1 MRQQNSLDNIN
12 NSTNNKNLLGFW
24 QLLSISMGQVVGA
37 GVVVLTGIGIGITG
51 YGVPWAFV
59 LALGIVFLP
68 SLCIAA
74 LGAAI
79 PSTGGTYTYVR
90 DLLGNKT
97 GFFYLALLVAGQ
109 LVLATYALG
118 FADYASELA
127 PGINTGLIAAIA
139 MICCYVANLLGVQVA
154 ARFQL
159 VMVAL
164 LVFSLVSFVI
174 VGITYVDD
182 FSVYNNVETVMPAGV
197 GTFIS
202 AAFLLRYGM
211 VGSEFISELGGESIN
226 PGRNIPLVMM
236 TCLAFVTVLYVG
248 VAIVATGVLSLEAV
262 KGQSLA
268 FVAKEI
274 FPHWFYLFFVVG
286 GVMLALISSLNAIF
300 SWCTKGL
307 YIAAHDG
314 WISER
319 LAVTNRFGTPYLL
332 LSVFFVVGM
341 IPIVTGTSLEYITIL
356 GNAVGIVFGIIPALA
371 LYNLN
376 TRRPEAYAA
385 ASFKLPVAL
394 MKTLPLMALAIY
406 AYGVYLSSIDFIS
419 RDHLLAFAVYAA
431 AVIIYAKWRE
441 PTVLQKRSINSG

>member
-1 MRQQNSLDNIN
+1 MS
-12 NSTNNKNLLGFW
+12 NNKNLLGFW

-37 GVVVLTGIGIGITG
+37 GVVVLTGIGISITG

-118 FADYASELA
+118 FADYAAELA
-127 PGINTGLIAAIA
+127 PEINTQLIAALA
-139 MICCYVANLLGVQVA
+139 MICCYVANLFGVQIA

-159 VMVAL
+159 IMVGL
-164 LVFSLVSFVI
+164 LIFSLLSFVV
-174 VGITYVDD
+174 VGMGYVNDL
-182 FSVYNNVETVMPAGV
+182 SVYNNVETVMPAGV

-211 VGSEFISELGGESIN
+211 VGSEFVSELGGDSVN

-236 TCLAFVTVLYVG
+236 TCLAFVTLLYVG
-248 VAIVATGVLSLEAV
+248 VAIVATGVLPLNVV

-274 FPHWFYLFFVVG
+274 FPHSFYLFFVIG

-307 YIAAHDG
+307 YIAAQDG

-319 LAVTNRFGTPYLL
+319 LAVTNRFGTSYIL

-341 IPIVTGTSLEYITIL
+341 IPIITGTTLEYVTIL

-376 TRRPEAYAA
+376 TKRPEAYAN
-385 ASFKLPVAL
+385 ASFKLPVAA
-394 MKTLPLMALAIY
+394 MKTLPLIALAIY
-406 AYGVYLSSIDFIS
+406 GYGVYLSSIDFIS
-419 RDHLLAFAVYAA
+419 QEHLIAFAIYAA
-431 AVIIYAKWRE
+431 AVVMYAKWRE
-441 PTVLQKRSINSG
+441 PYVLSKSA

>member
-1 MRQQNSLDNIN
+1 MSQQSSIN
-12 NSTNNKNLLGFW
+12 NSNESNAGKSNLLGFW

-37 GVVVLTGIGIGITG
+37 GVVVLTGIGISITG

-90 DLLGNKT
+90 DLIGNKT

-118 FADYASELA
+118 FADYAAELA
-127 PGINTGLIAAIA
+127 PGINTQLIAAIA

-159 VMVAL
+159 LMVGL
-164 LVFSLVSFVI
+164 LIFSLVSFVV
-174 VGITYVDD
+174 VGVTYIDN
-182 FSVYNNVETVMPAGV
+182 FEVYNNTETVMPAGV
-197 GTFIS
+197 GAFIS

-248 VAIVATGVLSLEAV
+248 VAMVATGVLPLDAV
-262 KGQSLA
+262 KGKSLA

-274 FPHWFYLFFVVG
+274 FPHSFYLFFVIG

-314 WISER
+314 WISEK
-319 LAVTNRFGTPYLL
+319 LAVTNRFGTPYIL

-341 IPIVTGTSLEYITIL
+341 IPIVTGTTLEYITVL

-385 ASFKLPVAL
+385 ASFKLPIVA
-394 MKTLPLMALAIY
+394 MKTIPLVALAIY

-419 RDHLLAFAVYAA
+419 RDHLVAFAVYAA
-431 AVIIYAKWRE
+431 AILIYAKWRE
-441 PTVLQKRSINSG
+441 PTVIKKRASQN

>member
-1 MRQQNSLDNIN
+1 
-12 NSTNNKNLLGFW
+12 
-24 QLLSISMGQVVGA
+24 MGQVVGA
-37 GVVVLTGIGIGITG
+37 GVVVLTGIGISITG
-51 YGVPWAFV
+51 YGVPWAFA

-90 DLLGNKT
+90 DLIGNKT

-109 LVLATYALG
+109 LVLASYALG
-118 FADYASELA
+118 FADYAAELA
-127 PGINTGLIAAIA
+127 PNINTSLVAAIA
-139 MICCYVANLLGVQVA
+139 MICCYIANLLGVQIA

-159 VMVAL
+159 MMVIL
-164 LVFSLVSFVI
+164 LIFSLLAFVV
-174 VGITYVDD
+174 VGLSYVDN
-182 FSVYNNVETVMPAGV
+182 FQVYNHVDTVMPAGV

-211 VGSEFISELGGESIN
+211 VGSEFVSELGGESEN

-236 TCLAFVTVLYVG
+236 TCLAFVTMLYVG
-248 VAIVATGVLSLEAV
+248 VAIVATGVLPLESV

-274 FPHWFYLFFVVG
+274 FPHSFYLFFVIG

-314 WISER
+314 WISEK
-319 LAVTNRFGTPYLL
+319 LAVTNRFGTPYIL

-341 IPIVTGTSLEYITIL
+341 TPIVTGTTLQYVTIL

-371 LYNLN
+371 LFNLN

-385 ASFKLPVAL
+385 AKFKLPVVA
-394 MKTLPLMALAIY
+394 MKTLPFIALVIY
-406 AYGVYLSSIDFIS
+406 GYGVYLSSIDFIS
-419 RDHLLAFAVYAA
+419 TEHLIAFAFYAA
-431 AVIIYAKWRE
+431 TILIYAKWRE
-441 PTVLQKRSINSG
+441 PVVVKKRAAEAR

>member
-1 MRQQNSLDNIN
+1 MSEISSNSY
-12 NSTNNKNLLGFW
+12 SNKNELLGFW

-51 YGVPWAFV
+51 YGVPWAFL

-74 LGAAI
+74 LGAAM

-90 DLLGNKT
+90 DLIGDKT

-109 LVLATYALG
+109 MVLATYALG
-118 FADYASELA
+118 FAQYAAELA
-127 PGINTGLIAAIA
+127 PNINTSLLAAGA
-139 MICCYVANLLGVQVA
+139 MIACYIANLLGVQIA

-159 VMVAL
+159 FMVIML
-164 LVFSLVSFVI
+164 IVSLMAFVI
-174 VGITYVDD
+174 VGFSYVDS
-182 FSVYNNVETVMPAGV
+182 FAPYTEPQNVMPSGV
-197 GTFIS
+197 GAFIS

-211 VGSEFISELGGESIN
+211 VGSEFVSELGGESKN

-236 TCLAFVTVLYVG
+236 SCLAFVTVLYIG
-248 VAIVATGVLSLEAV
+248 VAIVATGVLPLDAV
-262 KGQSLA
+262 KGKSLA

-274 FPHWFYLFFVVG
+274 FPPALYIFFVVG
-286 GVMLALISSLNAIF
+286 GVMLALVSSLNAIF

-307 YIAAHDG
+307 YMATHDG
-314 WISER
+314 WFPEK
-319 LAVTNRFGTPYLL
+319 LAVTNRFGTPYILL
-332 LSVFFVVGM
+332 TVFFVVGM
-341 IPIVTGTSLEYITIL
+341 LPIVTGTTLEYITIL

-376 TRRPEAYAA
+376 TRKPEAYAQ
-385 ASFKLPVAL
+385 ASFKLPVFA
-394 MKTLPLMALAIY
+394 MKTIPIIAFVIY

-419 RDHLLAFAVYAA
+419 KEHLIAFAAYAA
-431 AVIIYAKWRE
+431 FIIIYAHWRE
-441 PTVLQKRSINSG
+441 PFVRKLKK

>member
-1 MRQQNSLDNIN
+1 MRQDNN
-12 NSTNNKNLLGFW
+12 TSMPSKSNLLGFW

-37 GVVVLTGIGIGITG
+37 GVVVLTGIGISITG
-51 YGVPWAFV
+51 YGVPWAFA

-90 DLLGNKT
+90 DLIGNKT

-109 LVLATYALG
+109 LVLASYALG
-118 FADYASELA
+118 FADYAAELA
-127 PGINTGLIAAIA
+127 PNFNTSLVAAIA
-139 MICCYVANLLGVQVA
+139 MICCYIANLLGVQIA

-159 VMVAL
+159 MMVIL
-164 LVFSLVSFVI
+164 LIFSLLAFVI
-174 VGITYVDD
+174 VGLSYVDN
-182 FSVYNNVETVMPAGV
+182 FQVYNHVDTVMPAGV

-211 VGSEFISELGGESIN
+211 VGSEFVSELGGESEN

-236 TCLAFVTVLYVG
+236 TCLAFVTMLYVG
-248 VAIVATGVLSLEAV
+248 VAIVATGVLPLESV

-274 FPHWFYLFFVVG
+274 FPHSFYLFFVIG

-314 WISER
+314 WISEK
-319 LAVTNRFGTPYLL
+319 LAVTNRFGTPYIL

-341 IPIVTGTSLEYITIL
+341 TPIVTGTTLQYVTIL

-371 LYNLN
+371 LFNLN

-385 ASFKLPVAL
+385 AKFKLPVVA
-394 MKTLPLMALAIY
+394 MKTLPFIALVIY
-406 AYGVYLSSIDFIS
+406 GYGVYLSSIDFIS
-419 RDHLLAFAVYAA
+419 TEHLIAFAFYAA
-431 AVIIYAKWRE
+431 TILIYAKWRE
-441 PTVLQKRSINSG
+441 PVVVRKRAAEAR

>member
-1 MRQQNSLDNIN
+1 
-12 NSTNNKNLLGFW
+12 
-24 QLLSISMGQVVGA
+24 
-37 GVVVLTGIGIGITG
+37 
-51 YGVPWAFV
+51 
-59 LALGIVFLP
+59 
-68 SLCIAA
+68 
-74 LGAAI
+74 
-79 PSTGGTYTYVR
+79 
-90 DLLGNKT
+90 
-97 GFFYLALLVAGQ
+97 
-109 LVLATYALG
+109 LATYALG
-118 FADYASELA
+118 FADYAAELA
-127 PGINTGLIAAIA
+127 PGINTPLIAAIA

-164 LVFSLVSFVI
+164 LIFSLISFVV
-174 VGITYVDD
+174 VGLTYVGD
-182 FSVYNNVETVMPAGV
+182 FSVYNKPDTVMPAGV

-211 VGSEFISELGGESIN
+211 VGSEFISELGGESVN

-248 VAIVATGVLSLEAV
+248 VAIVATGVLPLDAV
-262 KGQSLA
+262 QGQSLA

-274 FPHWFYLFFVVG
+274 FPRWFYLFFVIG

-319 LAVTNRFGTPYLL
+319 LAVTNRFGTPYIL

-341 IPIVTGTSLEYITIL
+341 LPIVTGTTLEYVTIL

-385 ASFKLPVAL
+385 ASFKLPVSL
-394 MKTLPLMALAIY
+394 MKTLPLIALAIY
-406 AYGVYLSSIDFIS
+406 GYGVYLSSIDFIS
-419 RDHLLAFAVYAA
+419 RDHLIAFAIYAA
-431 AVIIYAKWRE
+431 AVVIYAKWRE
-441 PTVLQKRSINSG
+441 PTVIQKLSAKIK